1 MRKTYQG
8 TQSKSKRK
16 FELIGKQELLVQV
29 PLPMAEVWE
38 ELQAQVEQL
47 TGHAGLRIIGT
58 ILEDEVTRR
67 VGPSHRPD
75 RRPARCVGDVSRV
88 TWCLVGRRWPSLTAG
103 APRGERDVSTRTRG
117 CNTTGGGSGRCGK
130 VSSPG

>member
-8 TQSKSKRK
+8 TQSKSNRK
-16 FELIGKQELLVQV
+16 FDVIGNREFLVQV

-47 TGHAGLRIIGT
+47 TGEAGLRIIGT

-67 VGPSHRPD
+67 VGPPHRPD
-75 RRPARCVGDVSRV
+75 PASSAVR
-88 TWCLVGRRWPSLTAG
+88 WGRQ
-103 APRGERDVSTRTRG
+103 
-117 CNTTGGGSGRCGK
+117 
-130 VSSPG
+130 PG